1 MSLYYETTRYSNQKK
16 KIDEK
21 IYNKYNN
28 IIFVS
33 RDSKDNF
40 IKTFPNNKIRKRV
53 IYNFVDQRRIERK
66 SREIEPYGIEP
77 NIPSIVVV
85 ARLTKAKGLDRLIE
99 VHRRLIKD
107 RIIHNIYIIGEGE
120 ERKNLE
126 EKIKEYGIKKSFILL
141 GKRENPYPYIL

>member
-1 MSLYYETTRYSNQKK
+1 MKK
-16 KIDEK
+16 
-21 IYNKYNN
+21 Y
-28 IIFVS
+28 IISIS

-66 SREIEPYGIEP
+66 SREIEPYEIEP

-120 ERKNLE
+120 EKKNLE

-141 GKRENPYPYIL
+141 GKRENPYPYILKSKYFGLFSYEEGYRTCVR